1 MADSQR
7 DCANSPPLS
16 GVSVS
21 PGASGF
27 DCDHVD
33 RQRWVSEDRL
43 RKISTQITGGKVTRP
58 ALGFVQEI
66 QKYSF
71 TYQRFSAVFH
81 VIR

>member
-21 PGASGF
+21 PGTSGL
-27 DCDHVD
+27 DCGDVD

-43 RKISTQITGGKVTRP
+43 PKISTQIAGGKV
-58 ALGFVQEI
+58 I
-66 QKYSF
+66 
-71 TYQRFSAVFH
+71 
-81 VIR
+81 